1 MYFYRLGVWA
11 EILNLDPVEN
21 GLNRVE
27 RDSLDGKFCSSNEK
41 ILRDLSSCKLII
53 IGIYY
58 YFYNFTNFSNFPLLV
73 DFIRLI

>member
-27 RDSLDGKFCSSNEK
+27 RDRMESFAHRMRKFF
-41 ILRDLSSCKLII
+41 
-53 IGIYY
+53 GIRRVV
-58 YFYNFTNFSNFPLLV
+58 N
-73 DFIRLI
+73 